1 MTRRHEARGFTLL
14 EVLVATAIF
23 AIAALGLLNAQ
34 RTQIRTD
41 QHLDAKTMA
50 HWVALNHLQD
60 LRLSRAFP
68 DLGESRAETKMAGR
82 EWLIVTRAQAT
93 PTAKVRLLVISVA
106 EKPRDFGGEAP
117 PPVTQVT
124 GFISRA
130 EANATSSP
138 PP

>member
-1 MTRRHEARGFTLL
+1 MTRRPDASGFTLL

-23 AIAALGLLNAQ
+23 AVAALGLLNAQ

-41 QHLDAKTMA
+41 QHLDAKTIA

-60 LRLSRAFP
+60 LRLNRAFP

-82 EWLIVTRAQAT
+82 EWLIVTRAQPT
-93 PTAKVRLLVISVA
+93 PTSRVRLLVIAVA
-106 EKPRDFGGEAP
+106 EKPRDFGAEAP

-124 GFISRA
+124 GFIARV
-130 EANATSSP
+130 EANAPSSP